1 MVTWRV
7 TMVTWRVTMVTWRV
21 TMVTWRV
28 QVGYAIR
35 FEDVSSST
43 TRIKYMT
50 DGLLLREALVDPLLS
65 RYKVISAAGWAAQHW
80 AVQT

>member
-1 MVTWRV
+1 
-7 TMVTWRVTMVTWRV
+7 V

-65 RYKVISAAGWAAQHW
+65 RYKVRSAAGWAAQHLGSTR
-80 AVQT
+80 VRSTGLGSTF